1 MDRNYIPD
9 DVDLEFDNFRE
20 FFDERRQ
27 RMFDALSKLLKP
39 SDEQAWF
46 YAMGSINQLFDETA
60 FPVLSICLR
69 ATCRKSCEGSI
80 RKTHGG
86 IEKL

>member
-39 SDEQAWF
+39 SDE
-46 YAMGSINQLFDETA
+46 
-60 FPVLSICLR
+60 
-69 ATCRKSCEGSI
+69 
-80 RKTHGG
+80 
-86 IEKL
+86 